1 MELTPKQFE
10 ILLCEFCKQDLPP
23 DLSDLSPHRKARICY
38 PCPQKQENNCDE
50 IVSFLAMTFK
60 HDYGCDN

>member
-23 DLSDLSPHRKARICY
+23 DLSDLSPHRKAHSMI
-38 PCPQKQENNCDE
+38 KN
-50 IVSFLAMTFK
+50 K
-60 HDYGCDN
+60 